1 MLVYPYVTT
10 PSYVE
15 KFVKTDI
22 FQGQGKCRI
31 YFWLGIAKNFTE
43 CQQKVRELCSMLW
56 FYVDNVELT
65 KAKWLMMVTGS
76 VERTSL

>member
-1 MLVYPYVTT
+1 MLVHPYVTT
-10 PSYVE
+10 PSSVE
-15 KFVKTDI
+15 KSVKTYI

-31 YFWLGIAKNFTE
+31 YFWLGIFKNFTE

-56 FYVDNVELT
+56 FYVDNVGLT
-65 KAKWLMMVTGS
+65 KVKWVMMVTGS